1 MGITHF
7 NFAHMTKRTLFTAA
21 FLMTTV
27 AMSVINYIDHRKSSA
42 TRSKLIQISDGVFIT
57 SQLHPNSLH
66 YLKRRGIRTVVDI
79 RPDGEDAEQP
89 PSTEIEHAAKAEALS
104 FYYIPVPHE
113 TIPDSAVDSLSAAMK
128 DSRMPTVLYCRTG
141 RRAVRLFALAEVAR
155 VDGPAADSIKLMME
169 KAGFSADD
177 LQETIAKRINSR
189 AK

>member
-7 NFAHMTKRTLFTAA
+7 NFAQMTKRTLFTAA

-42 TRSKLIQISDGVFIT
+42 TRSKLLQISEGVFIT
-57 SQLHPNSLH
+57 SQLQPNSLP

-79 RPDGEDAEQP
+79 RPDGEEAEQP
-89 PSTEIEHAAKAEALS
+89 PSTEIEDAAKAEAVS

-113 TIPDSAVDSLSAAMK
+113 TIPDSAVESLSAALK
-128 DSRMPTVLYCRTG
+128 DSRLPTVLYCRTG
-141 RRAVRLFALAEVAR
+141 RRAVRLFALAEATR
-155 VDGPAADSIKLMME
+155 IDGPSAYSIKLMVE
-169 KAGFSADD
+169 KTGFNADD
-177 LQETIAKRINSR
+177 LQETIAKRINLR